1 MVQKELVVRVEQGQE
16 RALEELEEQEELE
29 LEELELEELE
39 ELDHYRHH
47 HRCDRRPF
55 LVGLQMSAKAF
66 YILHP
71 NLHPSRAHPPTY
83 PHWQHGHYVAPP
95 HTHTGSKV
103 ITIALDTSELMC

>member
-29 LEELELEELE
+29 LEELELEELEELE

-71 NLHPSRAHPPTY
+71 NLHPSHHPIQVL
-83 PHWQHGHYVAPP
+83 HNLARNNKWVVH
-95 HTHTGSKV
+95 
-103 ITIALDTSELMC
+103 I